1 MEMKKLASAIAYDN
15 LMSKQATGPQWLTN
29 AWRNV
34 IQPRLFNVAKPKYL
48 MPAIGAGLGMA
59 GMAPGAIQQ
68 FREGDTLSGL
78 GRLGA
83 GAVAGGGLGFLGRRG
98 ALHGSSSSLIGRSS
112 VFDPNAAMA
121 RVLNANVMV

>member
-1 MEMKKLASAIAYDN
+1 MEMKKLAHAIALDHV
-15 LMSKQATGPQWLTN
+15 MTKQAASPAWLTN
-29 AWRNV
+29 MWGR
-34 IQPRLFNVAKPKYL
+34 IQPRLFNIAKPKYL

-68 FREGDTLSGL
+68 FREGDTLEGL

-98 ALHGSSSSLIGRSS
+98 SLRGSNSSLVGRMSS
-112 VFDPNAAMA
+112 WNPNMA
-121 RVLNANVMV
+121 NERAVNAVLM